1 MAALGIG
8 FLKKNWWHTDMSI
21 MGKME
26 RSLCLGKLL
35 SNFFDSLLKT
45 PGLVGGSSGTRPEG
59 PGKGAVPPFGEI
71 C

>member
-1 MAALGIG
+1 
-8 FLKKNWWHTDMSI
+8 MSI

-71 C
+71 